1 MKFRFGSRL
10 QSDQIID
17 DLITFNTEVITMNDL
32 VNIISTIGF
41 PIFSFLLCGYALKYV
56 YDKERKS
63 LDEAIKKLG
72 DLTLAVEHNSEAIRD
87 LTDRMKGE

>member
-1 MKFRFGSRL
+1 
-10 QSDQIID
+10 
-17 DLITFNTEVITMNDL
+17 MNDL
-32 VNIISTIGF
+32 VNVISTIGF

-63 LDEAIKKLG
+63 LDETIKKLG

-87 LTDRMKGE
+87 LADKMHQG

>member
-1 MKFRFGSRL
+1 M
-10 QSDQIID
+10 SDA
-17 DLITFNTEVITMNDL
+17 
-32 VNIISTIGF
+32 VNIISTLGF

-87 LTDRMKGE
+87 LADKMNQG